1 VSDLSAIQAS
11 PTGAFTASAEAG
23 PRDFLALLKPRVMSL
38 VCFTGLMGMALAPGA
53 LHPVIAFTALL
64 CIAIGAGASGAINM
78 WCDRDIDAVMKRT
91 RNRPIPAGRMP
102 AGTALGFA
110 VTLAVGSV
118 ALMALAVNWVAA
130 GLLAFT
136 IAFYVFVYTL
146 WLKRRT
152 PQNIVIGGAS
162 GALPPVIGWAA
173 VTGGVDVLPLLL
185 FAIIFIWTPPHF
197 WALALFRSGDY
208 AKAGVPMLPV
218 VRGEADTRLQ
228 ILAYS
233 IVLVPLTLVP
243 WALGLSGWLYGAAA
257 TVLGL
262 EFLRRAVAVWR
273 QGEERSAR
281 GLFGYSIAYLF
292 LIFVA
297 LGVDHWLGWAGA

>member
-1 VSDLSAIQAS
+1 
-11 PTGAFTASAEAG
+11 
-23 PRDFLALLKPRVMSL
+23 
-38 VCFTGLMGMALAPGA
+38 
-53 LHPVIAFTALL
+53 
-64 CIAIGAGASGAINM
+64 
-78 WCDRDIDAVMKRT
+78 
-91 RNRPIPAGRMP
+91 
-102 AGTALGFA
+102 
-110 VTLAVGSV
+110 
-118 ALMALAVNWVAA
+118 
-130 GLLAFT
+130 
-136 IAFYVFVYTL
+136 
-146 WLKRRT
+146 
-152 PQNIVIGGAS
+152 
-162 GALPPVIGWAA
+162 
-173 VTGGVDVLPLLL
+173 
-185 FAIIFIWTPPHF
+185 
-197 WALALFRSGDY
+197 
-208 AKAGVPMLPV
+208 MLPV